1 MKKTKTKRKAA
12 TTVYFGC
19 RIDAELAEQ
28 VRQRARDYHRPV
40 GAELALILEFAL
52 PAMDGYEKRMDDAR
66 RESYDDYYKQKAEQL
81 KKQAAKA
88 AKEGR

>member
-1 MKKTKTKRKAA
+1 MKKTKRKAA

-28 VRQRARDYHRPV
+28 VRQRARDYRRPI
-40 GAELALILEFAL
+40 GAELARILEFAL

-66 RESYDDYYKQKAEQL
+66 REAYDEHWKQRMALL